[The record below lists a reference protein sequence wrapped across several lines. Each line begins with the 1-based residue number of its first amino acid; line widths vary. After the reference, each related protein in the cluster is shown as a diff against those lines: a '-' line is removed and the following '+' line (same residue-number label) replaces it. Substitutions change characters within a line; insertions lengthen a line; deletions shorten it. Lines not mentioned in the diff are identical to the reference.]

1 MNVSNL
7 PVFSK
12 HTVRVYVVDVS
23 GDVYKSERVD
33 VETDESGEFSVLF
46 FFYFLNVE
54 PNILPYL
61 KFWSFDRRRGRIETR
76 LTLLLSP
83 TPKSFWSPA
92 VSAWLG

>member
-1 MNVSNL
+1 MVQTRPTNYYWSYRDVISWRVRILNASLTSMNVSNL

-46 FFYFLNVE
+46 F
-54 PNILPYL
+54 
-61 KFWSFDRRRGRIETR
+61 
-76 LTLLLSP
+76 SP
-83 TPKSFWSPA
+83 S
-92 VSAWLG
+92 